1 MLTGSGNIEPYQG
14 PNPGTGYRG
23 DREIFDKGQL
33 TIQIY
38 EFARIY
44 SRAGDQRGN
53 VLATNVPQIA
63 IVLPPEIAV
72 GMVAQS
78 QGAV

>member
-1 MLTGSGNIEPYQG
+1 M
-14 PNPGTGYRG
+14 
-23 DREIFDKGQL
+23 
-33 TIQIY
+33 
-38 EFARIY
+38 
-44 SRAGDQRGN
+44 
-53 VLATNVPQIA
+53 LATNVPQIA